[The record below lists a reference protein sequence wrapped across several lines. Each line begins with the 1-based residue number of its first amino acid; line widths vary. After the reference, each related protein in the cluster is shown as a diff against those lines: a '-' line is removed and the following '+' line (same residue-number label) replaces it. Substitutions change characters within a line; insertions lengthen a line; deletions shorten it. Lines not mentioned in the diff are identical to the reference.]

1 MNTHNTQRGYT
12 LIELMIAL
20 TIGAFLTGG
29 LLQLYIGSKRSY
41 NVQTVLSELQEV
53 GRYTLTSM
61 VADIR
66 MAGFMGCGAATGVV
80 NVLNGASANW
90 EINAETAL
98 RGFEG
103 GVSTFPAD
111 FSSDVISGTDAITIL
126 RAVPDDNYVVQAH
139 VPATAT
145 ITLKAQHD
153 LQQSEILA
161 ITDCLNTSVFQMT
174 NANAASTAT
183 TIQHSNAGTTP
194 GNCTTG
200 LGSPLDCSTTAG
212 TAYQYDTD
220 AFVMRIISR
229 AYYIGTGASGRNA
242 LFRLDTN
249 NNGALGAP
257 VELAEGVQDMQL
269 VYGVDTDG
277 DGAVDTYERADAL
290 TAATWG
296 NVLSVQVNVLVE
308 SEDDRLSDQPQSYV
322 LFDGTAAST
331 TPVVPTDNR
340 LRRVYSSTTT
350 VRNRAFL

>member
-1 MNTHNTQRGYT
+1 MNTQTTQRGYT

-41 NVQTVLSELQEV
+41 NVQNVLGELQEV
-53 GRYTLTSM
+53 GRYSLTSM
-61 VADIR
+61 VSDIR
-66 MAGFMGCGAATGVV
+66 MAGFMGCGASAGVV
-80 NVLNGASANW
+80 NVLNGATANW

-111 FSSDVISGTDAITIL
+111 FSGDVIAGTDAITIL
-126 RAVPDDNYVVQAH
+126 RAVPDDAYVVQSH

-145 ITLKAQHD
+145 ITLKNAHD
-153 LQQSEILA
+153 LQQSEVLA

-183 TIQHSNAGTTP
+183 TVVHDNTGTTP
-194 GNCTTG
+194 GNCTRG
-200 LGSPLDCSTTAG
+200 LGSPLDCATTAG

-257 VELAEGVQDMQL
+257 IELAEGVQDMQL
-269 VYGVDTDG
+269 VYGVDSDG
-277 DGAVDTYERADAL
+277 DGAVDAYQRADSL

-308 SEDDRLSDQPQSYV
+308 SEDDRLSDAPQSYV
-322 LFDGTAAST
+322 LFDGTVASA

-350 VRNRAFL
+350 VRNRAIL